1 MLAFNDAWRRTRDGN
16 ERPAPQ
22 DGQLGQPPN
31 SDILVLLHGHRFCY
45 CICTRHVARTC
56 PTGSANSNSCTK
68 GGSGGVP
75 PRRRKRRSST
85 VPCPC
90 VSAQKFGRRNSLR
103 TETSSPS
110 RNKVFQTGRVLF
122 HLIPYVRSKS
132 SGASKRGRGRP
143 RWPKDTTNLID
154 LVRFQGPLKVHR
166 QTRASGLERA
176 LFHNVVY
183 FETRKFD
190 HLGAGF
196 LGLSGI
202 YCAMPAWR

>member
-1 MLAFNDAWRRTRDGN
+1 MPGDVRETEMKGRRRRMANSVNRQTVTSWFFCMVTASAIVYALDTL
-16 ERPAPQ
+16 PAPAPRDPRIRTLARREDRAASRQ
-22 DGQLGQPPN
+22 DAERGVQAP
-31 SDILVLLHGHRFCY
+31 SRA
-45 CICTRHVARTC
+45 HV
-56 PTGSANSNSCTK
+56 S
-68 GGSGGVP
+68 
-75 PRRRKRRSST
+75 RRS
-85 VPCPC
+85 
-90 VSAQKFGRRNSLR
+90 ADENSLR

-166 QTRASGLERA
+166 KTRASGPERA

-202 YCAMPAWR
+202 YCAMPAWG